1 MRTLPWFKGWFTP
14 NKIEV
19 SNQPLD
25 VDLLIDKILSNDI
38 FKEMI
43 TASSSG
49 MCSICDVQSFLGFFP
64 KIKGFRV
71 SYKPF
76 INENGGLKVQIKYL

>member
-49 MCSICDVQSFLGFFP
+49 NYCQYSQQVIAKYYNDCITIIAESFSMTNYKAQGFWP
-64 KIKGFRV
+64 
-71 SYKPF
+71 
-76 INENGGLKVQIKYL
+76 